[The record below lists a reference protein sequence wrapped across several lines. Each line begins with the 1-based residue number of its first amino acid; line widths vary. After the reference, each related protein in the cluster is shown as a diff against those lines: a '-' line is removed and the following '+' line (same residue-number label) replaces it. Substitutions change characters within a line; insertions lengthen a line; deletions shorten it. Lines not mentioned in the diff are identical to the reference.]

1 MSETKDIT
9 QNNPGVVMNKV
20 LVKRLKSLAV
30 QPKFTKHRDWE
41 PNANVKE
48 ISIGDPDPFFKRFQW
63 IRITNADPVKSFKE
77 WSKMNFNK
85 ITG

>member
-48 ISIGDPDPFFKRFQW
+48 ISIGDPDP
-63 IRITNADPVKSFKE
+63 VKSFKE